1 MAHEGTVVKFDEVSF
16 EYGPERA
23 ILDAVSFSVRRGM
36 KVALMGQN
44 GVGKSTL
51 FDSILGVVTPDSGKI
66 SIPDGLTIATGR
78 QVIPRDQMDLTVRA
92 FFEKCFKSKVYDI
105 DPKIDAV
112 LKVVHLNAPRERIVN
127 TFSGGQQARLLLAS
141 ALIQDPDLL
150 LLDEPTNNLDKAGI
164 EHLTEFIKNYKKP
177 RAYARW
183 FFDTP

>member
-1 MAHEGTVVKFDEVSF
+1 
-16 EYGPERA
+16 
-23 ILDAVSFSVRRGM
+23 
-36 KVALMGQN
+36 MGQN

-51 FDSILGVVTPDSGKI
+51 FDLILGVVTPDSGKI